1 MEYFFDDWKKALQDL
16 SDSIEKSV
24 DEVRSCKDAIRSL
37 QIDNV
42 NGAQT
47 GNYLRDSERIVLSAP
62 EIVIGNVDKGGYL
75 LPGQPSRIIIRGKGI
90 SLEGS
95 GAAGYIVNKA
105 PSIRSYGVDP
115 GSDGRENVVSGISE
129 VISQARGISLN
140 STGGEGVFTSPVVI
154 GSGLHLHSDTGLTVE
169 AAESAENKKKY
180 IDKRLEKL
188 KKNKDSRKKATG
200 DSKKNFESALKEL
213 TKVLDDSNALSN
225 DINDIRSSVG
235 VLDDL
240 HDQLDAAMRK
250 ASNAF
255 YLYSAQLAD
264 LAETCRMIS
273 CLEKAK
279 GKIPSSQDFKNKT
292 TGAGVWISGEKIG
305 LSAVDGDGNIREN
318 PGSGVRILSNSVSV
332 GACGHDGALL
342 KKGRISLN
350 AMDIDLSTAN
360 TKYKD
365 KKKRDSADVPA
376 EGSVHVVSKKVKL
389 ESVDSELKDGK
400 TTEKALTKDGSLK
413 IRFETTEL
421 SGTDTEGK
429 ATGIIDMNAKEVEIK
444 ATDVKKDNRTD
455 DKLAAGGTLLLTAEK
470 IYAGSRDK
478 NNKTKQ
484 LQLSADKTGVFG
496 DTTAEIQQG
505 EAKAV
510 VQLDGG
516 TLSVSGSKTSLYG
529 DTTVNGKTD
538 FKADIKAPKA
548 AIDNVEAKSSFKS
561 TNISDGIA
569 VPGAPS
575 TAKLSAKLKAEEKK
589 AKEKKAEEKK

>member
-16 SDSIEKSV
+16 NDSIEKSV
-24 DEVRSCKDAIRSL
+24 DEVRSCKDAIRML

-42 NGAQT
+42 NKAHG

-75 LPGQPSRIIIRGKGI
+75 LPGQPSRIIIRGQGI

-95 GAAGYIVNKA
+95 GPAGYIVNRA
-105 PSIRSYGVDP
+105 PGIRSYGVDP
-115 GSDGRENVVSGISE
+115 GPDGRENVVSDISE

-140 STGGEGVFTSPVVI
+140 SSGGEGVFTSPPAV
-154 GSGLHLHSDTGLTVE
+154 GEGLHLHSDSGLFVE
-169 AAESAENKKKY
+169 AADSAERKKKY
-180 IDKRLEKL
+180 IDKRLDNL
-188 KKNKDSRKKATG
+188 KKSKDSCKKASG
-200 DSKKNFESALKEL
+200 DSKKEFESAIKEL
-213 TKVLDDSNALSN
+213 TKVLDDSNALSS
-225 DINDIRSSVG
+225 DIDDLRSSVG

-240 HDQLDAAMRK
+240 HDQLETAMKK

-255 YLYSAQLAD
+255 YMYSSQLAD
-264 LAETCRMIS
+264 LAETCRKIK
-273 CLEKAK
+273 CLEDAK
-279 GKIPSSQDFKNKT
+279 GKIPSSQDFKNKI

-332 GACGHDGALL
+332 GACGYDGALL

-360 TKYKD
+360 TKFKD
-365 KKKRDSADVPA
+365 QKKRDSADILA
-376 EGSVHVVSKKVKL
+376 EGNVHVVSKKVKL

-421 SGTDTEGK
+421 SATDTEGK
-429 ATGIIDMNAKEVEIK
+429 AAGIIDMNAKEVEIK
-444 ATDVKKDNRTD
+444 STDVKKDNRSD
-455 DKLAAGGTLLLTAEK
+455 DKLAAGGTLLITAEK

-496 DTTAEIQQG
+496 DTTAEMQQG

-516 TLSVSGSKTSLYG
+516 NLSVSGSKTELYG

-548 AIDNVEAKSSFKS
+548 TIDNVEAKSSFKS

-575 TAKLSAKLKAEEKK
+575 SAKLSAKLKVEEKK

>member
-24 DEVRSCKDAIRSL
+24 DEVRACKDAIRRL

-42 NGAQT
+42 NEVRG
-47 GNYLRDSERIVLSAP
+47 GNYLRDPERIVLSAP

-75 LPGQPSRIIIRGKGI
+75 LPGQPSRIVIRGKGI

-95 GAAGYIVNKA
+95 GAAGYIVNRA
-105 PSIRSYGVDP
+105 PSIRSYGIDP
-115 GSDGRENVVSGISE
+115 GSDGRENVVSYVSE
-129 VISQARGISLN
+129 VISQARGISLD
-140 STGGEGVFTSPVVI
+140 STGGEGVFTSPASI
-154 GSGLHLHSDTGLTVE
+154 GAGLHLHSDSGLFVE
-169 AAESAENKKKY
+169 AADSADRKKKH
-180 IDKRLEKL
+180 IEDRLTGL
-188 KKNKDSRKKATG
+188 KKSKDSFKKAAG
-200 DSKKNFESALKEL
+200 DSKKEFESAIKEL
-213 TKVLDDSNALSN
+213 TKVLDDSNALSD
-225 DINDIRSSVG
+225 DIDDLRSSVG
-235 VLDDL
+235 TLDDL
-240 HDQLDAAMRK
+240 HDRLETAMRR
-250 ASNAF
+250 ASDAF
-255 YLYSAQLAD
+255 YMYSSQLAD
-264 LAETCRMIS
+264 LAETCRVIG

-279 GKIPSSQDFKNKT
+279 GKIPSAQDFKDKD

-318 PGSGVRILSNSVSV
+318 PGSGVAILSNSVSV
-332 GACGHDGALL
+332 GACGYDGALL
-342 KKGRISLN
+342 KKGRILLN

-365 KKKRDSADVPA
+365 LKKRDSADILA
-376 EGSVHVVSKKVKL
+376 EGNVRVVSKKVKL

-421 SGTDTEGK
+421 SATDTEGK

-444 ATDVKKDNRTD
+444 STDVKKDNRSD

-470 IYAGSRDK
+470 MYAGSRDK
-478 NNKTKQ
+478 DNKTKQ

-516 TLSVSGSKTSLYG
+516 NLSVSGSKTALFG
-529 DTTVNGKTD
+529 DTTVNGKAD

-548 AIDNVEAKSSFKS
+548 AIDNIEAKSSFKS
-561 TNISDGIA
+561 PNISDGIA

-575 TAKLSAKLKAEEKK
+575 SAKLSAKLKVEEKK

>member
-24 DEVRSCKDAIRSL
+24 GEIRACKDAIRTL

-42 NGAQT
+42 NSVQKGK
-47 GNYLRDSERIVLSAP
+47 YLRDNDRIVLSAP

-75 LPGQPSRIIIRGKGI
+75 LPGQPSRIIIRGKGV

-95 GAAGYIVNKA
+95 GTAGYIVNRA

-115 GSDGRENVVSGISE
+115 GPDGRENVVLGISE
-129 VISQARGISLN
+129 VISQARGVSLN
-140 STGGEGVFTSPVVI
+140 STGGEGVFTSPPAV
-154 GSGLHLHSDTGLTVE
+154 GSGLHLNSDRGLFVE
-169 AAESAENKKKY
+169 AADSADRKKKY
-180 IDKRLEKL
+180 IEKGLENL
-188 KKNKDSRKKATG
+188 KKGKDSRKKAAG
-200 DSKKNFESALKEL
+200 DSKTEFENAIKALTE
-213 TKVLDDSNALSN
+213 VLDESNGLSS
-225 DINDIRSSVG
+225 DIDELRSSVG

-240 HDQLDAAMRK
+240 HDRLETAMRR
-250 ASNAF
+250 ASDAF
-255 YLYSAQLAD
+255 YMYSSQLAD
-264 LAETCRMIS
+264 LAETCRQIS

-279 GKIPSSQDFKNKT
+279 EKIPSAQDFKDKT
-292 TGAGVWISGEKIG
+292 TGAGVWISGERIG

-318 PGSGVRILSNSVSV
+318 PGAGVWILSNNVSV
-332 GACGHDGALL
+332 GACGYDGALL
-342 KKGRISLN
+342 KKGRILLN
-350 AMDIDLSTAN
+350 AMNIGLSTAN

-365 KKKRDSADVPA
+365 KKKRDSADILA
-376 EGSVHVVSKKVKL
+376 EGNVHVVSKKVKI

-400 TTEKALTKDGSLK
+400 ISEKALTKDSSLK

-421 SGTDTEGK
+421 SATDTEGK

-444 ATDVKKDNRTD
+444 STDVKKDNRSD

-516 TLSVSGSKTSLYG
+516 NLSVSGSKTALFG
-529 DTTVNGKTD
+529 DTTVNGKAD

-548 AIDNVEAKSSFKS
+548 TIDNIEAKSSFKS
-561 TNISDGIA
+561 PNISDGIA

-575 TAKLSAKLKAEEKK
+575 SAKLSAKLKVEEKK